1 MRGELNTAIRHL
13 SKCGPEQMQEN
24 ITFYDENG
32 NMCLQIHFGHH
43 GYPQKHNMETDDK
56 PDYWHKH
63 EYKIVKN
70 EKTGK
75 DEVRKSK
82 PQALTDVERSLKS

>member
-1 MRGELNTAIRHL
+1 MRGEPNTAIRPL

-24 ITFYDENG
+24 IIFYDENG

-43 GYPQKHNMETDDK
+43 GYPKKHNMETDDK

>member
-1 MRGELNTAIRHL
+1 MRGEPNTAIRHL

-43 GYPQKHNMETDDK
+43 GYP
-56 PDYWHKH
+56 
-63 EYKIVKN
+63 KN
-70 EKTGK
+70 ITWGRMIRLIIGISI
-75 DEVRKSK
+75 DT
-82 PQALTDVERSLKS
+82 LL